1 MNGNELNNMA
11 QRYKDEMM
19 RLYKKSGASDNAVGT
34 AGSQSFSAPQ
44 ERQQV
49 QSQQTQ
55 AQQSPPSMQNFQ
67 AQNSSQSSH
76 SQPCPSSQSGTRD
89 MSGTPVPNMPNA
101 SFFGSANQNAQGT
114 VNIPVSCE
122 CRFPTAESIISSIAQ
137 TPVTLPITPEDNPP
151 PVDQGSFTQVQPR
164 SSQQQDTRQAR
175 QSADNSRRVQVDT
188 GLSGIMLNSS
198 PDVATYTVPSE
209 SENPQEIMPDFPLPA
224 DIPADSSEAAPL
236 TASFLPSMGWVSM
249 TGDNSWGFLQ
259 FDVFTAGGAY
269 PVQGALITV
278 TKQLP
283 SGSGL
288 VRILFSNRSGRTA
301 TIALPAPSRS
311 FSQSPG
317 STTRPFSEYSVT
329 VRAKGYYTIRDI
341 KIPIF
346 AGVKTVQPIDLIP
359 LPEYGGIQ
367 PRNSSDN
374 SITDSPSVG

>member
-1 MNGNELNNMA
+1 MA

-44 ERQQV
+44 ERQQ
-49 QSQQTQ
+49 TQ
-55 AQQSPPSMQNFQ
+55 AQQNPPSMQTFP
-67 AQNSSQSSH
+67 AQNSYQASH

-89 MSGTPVPNMPNA
+89 MSGTPVPNVPNA
-101 SFFGSANQNAQGT
+101 SFFGSANQNSQGT

-122 CRFPTAESIISSIAQ
+122 CRFPTAESIINSIAQ
-137 TPVTLPITPEDNPP
+137 TPVTLPITPEDNPT
-151 PVDQGSFTQVQPR
+151 PVDQGTFTQVQPR
-164 SSQQQDTRQAR
+164 SSQQQDTRQTR
-175 QSADNSRRVQVDT
+175 QAADNSRRVQVDT

-198 PDVATYTVPSE
+198 PDEATYTVPSE

-224 DIPADSSEAAPL
+224 DIPADSSEAAPS

-269 PVQGALITV
+269 PVQGALVTV

-359 LPEYGGIQ
+359 LPEYSGIQ

>member
-44 ERQQV
+44 ERQQ
-49 QSQQTQ
+49 TQ
-55 AQQSPPSMQNFQ
+55 AQQNPPVYADFPGSEQLSGITFS
-67 AQNSSQSSH
+67 ALSLFSKRYKGYVGNSRAE
-76 SQPCPSSQSGTRD
+76 CTY
-89 MSGTPVPNMPNA
+89 A
-101 SFFGSANQNAQGT
+101 SFFGSANQNSQGT

-122 CRFPTAESIISSIAQ
+122 CRFPTAESIINSIAQ

-151 PVDQGSFTQVQPR
+151 PVDQGTFTQVQPR
-164 SSQQQDTRQAR
+164 SSQQQDTRQTR
-175 QSADNSRRVQVDT
+175 QAADNSRRVQVDT

-198 PDVATYTVPSE
+198 PDEATYTVPSE

-224 DIPADSSEAAPL
+224 DIPADSSEAAPSI
-236 TASFLPSMGWVSM
+236 ASFLPSMGWVSM

-269 PVQGALITV
+269 PVQGALVTV

>member
-19 RLYKKSGASDNAVGT
+19 RLYKKSGASDNAVST

-44 ERQQV
+44 ERQQ
-49 QSQQTQ
+49 TQ
-55 AQQSPPSMQNFQ
+55 AQQNPPSMQTFQ
-67 AQNSSQSSH
+67 AQNSYQASH

-89 MSGTPVPNMPNA
+89 MSGTPVPNVPNA
-101 SFFGSANQNAQGT
+101 SFFGSANQNSQGT

-122 CRFPTAESIISSIAQ
+122 CRFPTAESIINSIAQ

-151 PVDQGSFTQVQPR
+151 PVDQGTFTQVQPR
-164 SSQQQDTRQAR
+164 SSQQQDTRQTR
-175 QSADNSRRVQVDT
+175 QAADNSRRVQVDT

-198 PDVATYTVPSE
+198 PDEATYTVPSE

-224 DIPADSSEAAPL
+224 DIPADSSEAVPSA
-236 TASFLPSMGWVSM
+236 ASFLPSMGWVSM

-269 PVQGALITV
+269 PVQGALVTV

-311 FSQSPG
+311 FSQSPV

>member
-19 RLYKKSGASDNAVGT
+19 RLYRKSGASDSSA
-34 AGSQSFSAPQ
+34 AQSGGQGFSP
-44 ERQQV
+44 R
-49 QSQQTQ
+49 Q
-55 AQQSPPSMQNFQ
+55 AQQNPFPPQND
-67 AQNSSQSSH
+67 
-76 SQPCPSSQSGTRD
+76 TRD
-89 MSGTPVPNMPNA
+89 TSAVNGNSDMTPNA
-101 SFFGSANQNAQGT
+101 GFYGSAVQSEKASQGN

-122 CRFPTAESIISSIAQ
+122 CRFPTAESIINSIAQ

-151 PVDQGSFTQVQPR
+151 PVYSGTTQVQPR
-164 SSQQQDTRQAR
+164 TSMPRNSDTQQPA
-175 QSADNSRRVQVDT
+175 ADNSRRVQVNT
-188 GLSGIMLNSS
+188 GLEGIMLNSS
-198 PDVATYTVPSE
+198 PYEATYTVPSE
-209 SENPQEIMPDFPLPA
+209 SENPQEIMPDFPFPA
-224 DIPADSSEAAPL
+224 DIPADSSEAAPS
-236 TASFLPSMGWVSM
+236 TASFLPSMTWVSM

-278 TKQLP
+278 TKKLP

-311 FSQSPG
+311 YSQSPG
-317 STTRPFSEYSVT
+317 SAVRPFSEYSVT

-367 PRNSSDN
+367 PRGNDDN
-374 SITDSPSVG
+374 SINDSPSVG

>member
-44 ERQQV
+44 ERQQ
-49 QSQQTQ
+49 TQ
-55 AQQSPPSMQNFQ
+55 AQQNPPSMQN
-67 AQNSSQSSH
+67 
-76 SQPCPSSQSGTRD
+76 
-89 MSGTPVPNMPNA
+89 VPNA
-101 SFFGSANQNAQGT
+101 SFFGSANQNSQGT

-122 CRFPTAESIISSIAQ
+122 CRFPTAESIINSIAQ

-151 PVDQGSFTQVQPR
+151 PVDQGTFTQVQPR
-164 SSQQQDTRQAR
+164 SSQQQDTRQTR
-175 QSADNSRRVQVDT
+175 QAADNSRRVQVDT

-198 PDVATYTVPSE
+198 PDEATYTVPSE
-209 SENPQEIMPDFPLPA
+209 SENPQEIIPDFPLPA
-224 DIPADSSEAAPL
+224 DIPADSSEAAPS

-269 PVQGALITV
+269 PVQGALVTV

>member
-1 MNGNELNNMA
+1 MA

-67 AQNSSQSSH
+67 AQNSSQASH

-101 SFFGSANQNAQGT
+101 SFFGSANQNSQGT

-122 CRFPTAESIISSIAQ
+122 CRFPTAESIINSIAQ

-175 QSADNSRRVQVDT
+175 QAADNSRRVQVDT

-269 PVQGALITV
+269 PVQGALVTV

>member
-44 ERQQV
+44 ERQQT
-49 QSQQTQ
+49 QTQ
-55 AQQSPPSMQNFQ
+55 QNPPSMQTFP
-67 AQNSSQSSH
+67 AQNSYQASH

-89 MSGTPVPNMPNA
+89 MSGTPVPNVPNA
-101 SFFGSANQNAQGT
+101 SFFGSANQNSQGT

-122 CRFPTAESIISSIAQ
+122 CRFPTAESIINSIAQ

-151 PVDQGSFTQVQPR
+151 PVDQGTFTQVQPR
-164 SSQQQDTRQAR
+164 SSQQQDTRQTR
-175 QSADNSRRVQVDT
+175 QAADNSRQHVIKVSDRN
-188 GLSGIMLNSS
+188 SMLNSS
-198 PDVATYTVPSE
+198 PDEATYTVPSE

-224 DIPADSSEAAPL
+224 DIPADSSEAAPS

-269 PVQGALITV
+269 PVQGALVTV

-374 SITDSPSVG
+374 SIIDSPSVG